1 MINSEQR
8 WQSSIRLFALLALC
22 LLGTCLF
29 AYQPAWHGQKIMD
42 DYVHLPG
49 PDDRSLQGLKNLW
62 VSPRLN
68 QQYHP
73 LVDSVFWL
81 ESRFWGDAML
91 GFHLTNIV
99 LHVAVATL
107 LFLLL
112 QRLHVPG
119 AWLATAIFAL
129 HPVQVESVA
138 FLVEMKNILS
148 ALFLFAAMLAYLR
161 FDEGRSRK
169 WYWLVAALILVG
181 LFAKTITAYLPAF
194 MLLLF
199 WWKRGKLEWRRDV
212 VPLIPF
218 FLVGILAAIGTGWME
233 REFSDAKGEV
243 FQFTP
248 VDRVLIAG
256 RAFWFYLA
264 KIFWPNDLMLIY
276 PRWEIEPRA
285 WWQWFYPATAIAACT
300 VVWLLRRTA
309 RVLWVALL
317 FFLFT
322 LIPFLGFFNLRMFR
336 FQFVSDHFQYLPL
349 LAVAVPVAAGVSI
362 LLSYL
367 RGARRVTAWC
377 AILLLLGT
385 LSALTRQHSAAF
397 KDSETCYNDVLSKNP
412 TAWPAHANLSVILIK
427 AGRGAEAEWHL
438 QKALELNLRD
448 SMALSGIHVN
458 IGLLLM
464 QQGRLEEALGH
475 FQKSLE
481 LYPEYQAYNSIGSIQ
496 HRQGKLDEA
505 LQNYEKA
512 LAIFPDLA
520 VTQTNIAWILATAP
534 DASLRNG
541 ARALRLSLRA
551 HELSGGNDPFFL
563 HILAAAYAETGDFPN
578 AIATAEQAINRANER
593 GLKPFAEQLR
603 AEISLYELE
612 LPYRES
618 AD

>member
-1 MINSEQR
+1 MINPEQR
-8 WQSSIRLFALLALC
+8 WQSSTRSVVLLALC

-29 AYQPAWHGQKIMD
+29 VYQPAWHGQKIMD
-42 DYVHLPG
+42 DYVHLPR

-62 VSPRLN
+62 VSPRLT

-81 ESRFWGDAML
+81 EDRIWGDAML

-99 LHVAVATL
+99 LHVAVAGL

-119 AWLATAIFAL
+119 AWFATAIFTL

-138 FLVEMKNILS
+138 FLAEMKNILS
-148 ALFLFAAMLAYLR
+148 ALFLFAAILAYLR
-161 FDEGRSRK
+161 FDESRSRK
-169 WYWLVAALILVG
+169 WYSLAAALVLVG

-212 VPLIPF
+212 TPLLPF
-218 FLVGILAAIGTGWME
+218 FLLGILAAIGTGWME
-233 REFSDAKGEV
+233 REFSSAKGEG
-243 FQFTP
+243 FEFTP
-248 VDRVLIAG
+248 VDRILIAG

-264 KIFWPNDLMLIY
+264 KIFWPTDLMLIY
-276 PRWEIEPRA
+276 PRWAIDPRA
-285 WWQWFYPATAIAACT
+285 WWQYLYPAAAIVACAI
-300 VVWLLRRTA
+300 VWMLRRTA
-309 RVLWVALL
+309 RALWVALL

-322 LIPFLGFFNLRMFR
+322 LIPFLGFFNLRLFR
-336 FQFVSDHFQYLPL
+336 FQFVADHFQYLPF

-362 LLSYL
+362 LLAHL
-367 RGARRVTAWC
+367 HGPTRVAVWC

-385 LSALTRQHSAAF
+385 LSALSWKHSAAF
-397 KDSETCYNDVLSKNP
+397 KDSETCYHDVLSKNP
-412 TAWPAHANLSVILIK
+412 NAWPAHANLSVVLIK
-427 AGRGAEAEWHL
+427 DGRGAEAESHL
-438 QKALELNLRD
+438 QKVLELNPRD
-448 SMALSGIHVN
+448 SIGLSGIHVN
-458 IGLLLM
+458 IGHLLT
-464 QQGRLEEALGH
+464 QQGHLEEALGH

-481 LYPEYQAYNSIGSIQ
+481 LYPDYQAYNSIGSIK
-496 HRQGKLDEA
+496 HRQGKLNEA

-512 LAIFPDLA
+512 LAIFPDLT

-541 ARALRLSLRA
+541 TRALQLSLRA
-551 HELSGGNDPFFL
+551 YELSGGKDPFFL
-563 HILAAAYAETGDFPN
+563 HILAAAYAESGDFPN
-578 AIATAEQAINRANER
+578 AIATAKRAINRANEG
-593 GLKPFAEQLR
+593 GLKPLAEQLR

-618 AD
+618 AH